1 MANISGTNGAD
12 FIHLAGDGLAA
23 PAGSPNTTGAT
34 NAADTLSGLGGN
46 DTIYGGTGNGLANT
60 ITGNAAAN
68 ALNGGAG
75 IDRLYGGFYGAPI
88 DSSSL
93 TISGIEVMEKFT
105 GNVTMTAEQ
114 LLSVN
119 SASVQKVFLTTI
131 TDFTSGGGSADFI
144 EIDSHAALGL
154 VYLGSGAF
162 TATDH
167 VEVRF
172 AGSQIL
178 EVDDNG
184 DGTSDFTITV
194 IGVTSA
200 TDLSGTDFL

>member
-1 MANISGTNGAD
+1 MTGEVEKLILTGTTAIN
-12 FIHLAGDGLAA
+12 
-23 PAGSPNTTGAT
+23 
-34 NAADTLSGLGGN
+34 
-46 DTIYGGTGNGLANT
+46 GTGNGLANT

-75 IDRLYGGFYGAPI
+75 IDRLCGSFCGAPI
-88 DSSSL
+88 DISSL

-119 SASVQKVFLTTI
+119 SASVQNVFLTTI
-131 TDFTSGGGSADFI
+131 TDFTSGGGSADLI
-144 EIDSHAALGL
+144 EIESHAALGL
-154 VYLGSGAF
+154 LYLGSGAL

-194 IGVTSA
+194 IGVTRA
-200 TDLSGTDFL
+200 NDLSGTDFL